1 MECTGF
7 RESVLKLFNHIS
19 KFFVSLEN
27 VFSDAEIINC
37 GVSQGSILLLIYIH
51 DLPQALNETG
61 S

>member
-37 GVSQGSILLLIYIH
+37 GVPQGSILLLIYIH